1 MPTSAKECHTY
12 IVEQKSKKQDRNAMT
27 HDLSLGREIKKQW
40 LYGPL
45 SYLKMSILSCGNEI
59 VNYRNMKSLSAC

>member
-27 HDLSLGREIKKQW
+27 HDLSLGREIKKQ
-40 LYGPL
+40 
-45 SYLKMSILSCGNEI
+45 
-59 VNYRNMKSLSAC
+59 